1 MLTTAVLEKDTRL
14 SGAIA
19 AFKAEGRDVVFS
31 YHKQAPEGVQE
42 VALTA
47 TNLDELDADI
57 EGADRSK
64 INMLAV
70 EVSVD
75 GASYARAEVSGPR
88 GHIARHDWELA

>member
-1 MLTTAVLEKDTRL
+1 MRP
-14 SGAIA
+14 
-19 AFKAEGRDVVFS
+19 EGRDVVFS

-57 EGADRSK
+57 ESADRSK
-64 INMLAV
+64 INVLAV

-88 GHIARHDWELA
+88 GHIARHDWELAGPIRRFVRRTTLRKNKEGT